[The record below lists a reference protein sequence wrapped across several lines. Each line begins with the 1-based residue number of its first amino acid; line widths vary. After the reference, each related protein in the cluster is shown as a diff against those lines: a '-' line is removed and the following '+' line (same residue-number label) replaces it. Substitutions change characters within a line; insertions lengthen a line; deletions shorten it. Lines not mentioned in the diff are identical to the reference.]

1 MTELSFAERVR
12 ATVRE
17 IPVGRVST
25 YGTIAAIC
33 GSPRAARGVG
43 AVLGGEFE
51 SELPWW
57 RVVNRNGEITI
68 PAELGMRTLQRTRLE
83 DEAVRFDGSG
93 RIRMELHLW
102 PDVLPDTEVD

>member
-1 MTELSFAERVR
+1 MTEPSFAERVR

-17 IPVGRVST
+17 IPAGRVST

-57 RVVNRNGEITI
+57 RVINRNGQITI
-68 PAELGMRTLQRTRLE
+68 PAELGMRTLQRARLE
-83 DEAVRFDGSG
+83 DEGVRFDAAG
-93 RIRMELHLW
+93 RVRMDLHQW
-102 PDVLPDTEVD
+102 PDLDSAVEVD